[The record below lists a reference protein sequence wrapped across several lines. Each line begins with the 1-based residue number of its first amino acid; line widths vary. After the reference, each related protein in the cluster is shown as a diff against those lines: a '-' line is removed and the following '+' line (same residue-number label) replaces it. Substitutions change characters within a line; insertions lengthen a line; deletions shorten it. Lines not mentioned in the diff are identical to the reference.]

1 MMNKNPYI
9 YNPVARMMLESL
21 SDQLFENEKVDSLL
35 GKACDNALNCFKI
48 LTFDLAP
55 KRDRNPD
62 VLRVKVSDIANSK
75 DTKELTAKLLDYAD
89 DNEVSDPLFAEVK
102 SLYISSLKKFS
113 EALIRAAEISKENNQ
128 FIIKKFKSDSAKL
141 QGSVDIIAKQA
152 EEELE
157 KKEQEEAKL
166 SESLEPI
173 NENLFSGYKGRV
185 ADLRKLLAN
194 LISSAE
200 GKDQKNGYGRDWKRT
215 FIELDQ
221 QRKTLDT
228 HRGEIGEKNKKNLE
242 ELEKKVEKFQDEF
255 NNSLITSSNR
265 ALQNLENDEE
275 VYTSYTD
282 VTELINQALDYLTRA
297 KTQYAIAIKEIS
309 NRKIVKDEDI
319 SKMLFPIKKGDKDVN
334 PRFKGSKLIFNIQTA
349 LCNSLPAAKKAIT
362 ANGGPAGNFG
372 SATKSVIATLQK
384 IAGNKNVNGEIDKTL
399 LSNILDSDWVSMED
413 KKAIQKSIEKIK
425 EKSKVNE
432 SVDSYEILQLNE
444 EKIVI
449 NQSEFEKELKTQYKE
464 ITGKPNFTKLSK
476 GGESGGGKSSSV
488 SALAKKLRSEY
499 SIKIESDDFVKA
511 DGTLKSSYSPE
522 FIASWNKAIDLA
534 KPSKDF
540 SYFFTRDGIY
550 NINISSSSLKTP
562 CNWIKWANIRQI
574 KTLGNEDATSFV
586 ENYLKGWT
594 TFGLIRPQ
602 WRYEGIRELLRKNS
616 EQGDDDLAGAYEMI
630 ESCIKN
636 GPVPFVDYD
645 NLKNEIADAFRIVL
659 QTKEKSP
666 DLGASDFISLNNF
679 LVMIAN
685 CISFDGTKFISCI
698 KWIHD
703 NILGESTAN
712 RISKDSIGF
721 LGGTSNAKDPFLGY
735 QSSRI
740 IVSKTEELEEVRNKP
755 VSKDP
760 SRSLSGFQPLIK
772 MGEKEGKGIK
782 GSLGKNL
789 FYISADIYPSV
800 SAHVKRMNATSFDE
814 IPQTAPFKCVNADS
828 K

>member
-9 YNPVARMMLESL
+9 YNPVAKMMLESL
-21 SDQLFENEKVDSLL
+21 SDKLFENEKVDSLL

-62 VLRVKVSDIANSK
+62 VLRVKVSDVANSK

-102 SLYISSLKKFS
+102 SLYLSSLKKFTD
-113 EALIRAAEISKENNQ
+113 ALVRAAEISKENNQ
-128 FIIKKFKSDSAKL
+128 FIIKKFKSDSTKL

-152 EEELE
+152 EEELA
-157 KKEQEEAKL
+157 KKEEEEAKL
-166 SESLEPI
+166 SESLDFI
-173 NENLFSGYKGRV
+173 NEGIFSGYKGRV
-185 ADLRKLLAN
+185 SDLKKLLAN

-228 HRGEIGEKNKKNLE
+228 HKGEIGEKNKKNLE
-242 ELEKKVEKFQDEF
+242 DLEKKVEKFQDEF
-255 NNSLITSSNR
+255 NNSLISSSNR

-297 KTQYAIAIKEIS
+297 KTQYSIALKEIS
-309 NRKIVKDEDI
+309 NRKIVKEEDI
-319 SKMLFPIKKGDKDVN
+319 SKLLFPIKKGDKDSN
-334 PRFKGSKLIFNIQTA
+334 PRFKGSRIIFNIQSA
-349 LCNSLPAAKKAIT
+349 FCNSLPAAKRAIT
-362 ANGGPAGNFG
+362 ANGGPSGNFG
-372 SATKSVIATLQK
+372 SATKSVVATLQK
-384 IAGNKNVNGEIDKTL
+384 IAGNKNTNGEIDKAL
-399 LSNILDSDWVSMED
+399 LSNILDSDWVSRSD
-413 KKAIQKSIEKIK
+413 KDAIQKSIEKIK

-432 SVDSYEILQLNE
+432 SVDAVKSLRLNE

-449 NQSEFEKELKTQYKE
+449 NQSEFEKELKNQYKE
-464 ITGKPNFTKLSK
+464 ITGKTNFTRLAK
-476 GGESGGGKSSSV
+476 GGESGGGKSSDV

-499 SIKIESDDFVKA
+499 SIKVESDDFVKA
-511 DGTLKSSYSPE
+511 DGGLKSSYSSE
-522 FIASWNKAIDLA
+522 FIASWNKAIDMA
-534 KPSKDF
+534 KPTKDF

-550 NINISSSSLKTP
+550 NINLPSSSLKTP
-562 CNWIKWANIRQI
+562 CNWTKWASTRQI
-574 KTLGNEDATSFV
+574 KTMGNDDATSFV

-594 TFGLIRPQ
+594 TFGMIRPQ
-602 WRYEGIRELLRKNS
+602 WRYEGIRELLRKNA
-616 EQGDDDLAGAYEMI
+616 EEGDDDLAGAYEMI
-630 ESCIKN
+630 ESAIKS
-636 GPVPFVDYD
+636 GPVPFIDYD
-645 NLKNEIADAFRIVL
+645 NLRDEIADAFRIVL
-659 QTKEKSP
+659 QTKDKSP
-666 DLGASDFISLNNF
+666 DLGGSDFIALNNF
-679 LVMIAN
+679 LIVIAN
-685 CISFDGTKFISCI
+685 CVSFDGSKFISCI

-703 NILGESTAN
+703 NVLGESVAN
-712 RISKDSIGF
+712 RISKDTIGSF
-721 LGGTSNAKDPFLGY
+721 GDFGNSKDPFLGY
-735 QSSRI
+735 QSSKI
-740 IVSKTEELEEVRNKP
+740 IVSKVKELEDVRNKP
-755 VSKDP
+755 ASREA
-760 SRSLSGFQPLIK
+760 SRSLSGFQPLIS

-800 SAHVKRMNATSFDE
+800 AAHVKRMNATSFEDV
-814 IPQTAPFKCVNADS
+814 PQSAPFKCVNADS

>member
-1 MMNKNPYI
+1 
-9 YNPVARMMLESL
+9 
-21 SDQLFENEKVDSLL
+21 
-35 GKACDNALNCFKI
+35 
-48 LTFDLAP
+48 
-55 KRDRNPD
+55 
-62 VLRVKVSDIANSK
+62 
-75 DTKELTAKLLDYAD
+75 
-89 DNEVSDPLFAEVK
+89 
-102 SLYISSLKKFS
+102 
-113 EALIRAAEISKENNQ
+113 
-128 FIIKKFKSDSAKL
+128 
-141 QGSVDIIAKQA
+141 
-152 EEELE
+152 
-157 KKEQEEAKL
+157 
-166 SESLEPI
+166 
-173 NENLFSGYKGRV
+173 
-185 ADLRKLLAN
+185 
-194 LISSAE
+194 
-200 GKDQKNGYGRDWKRT
+200 
-215 FIELDQ
+215 
-221 QRKTLDT
+221 
-228 HRGEIGEKNKKNLE
+228 
-242 ELEKKVEKFQDEF
+242 
-255 NNSLITSSNR
+255 
-265 ALQNLENDEE
+265 
-275 VYTSYTD
+275 
-282 VTELINQALDYLTRA
+282 
-297 KTQYAIAIKEIS
+297 
-309 NRKIVKDEDI
+309 
-319 SKMLFPIKKGDKDVN
+319 
-334 PRFKGSKLIFNIQTA
+334 
-349 LCNSLPAAKKAIT
+349 
-362 ANGGPAGNFG
+362 
-372 SATKSVIATLQK
+372 
-384 IAGNKNVNGEIDKTL
+384 
-399 LSNILDSDWVSMED
+399 MED

-476 GGESGGGKSSSV
+476 GGESGGEKSSSV

-511 DGTLKSSYSPE
+511 DGTLKYSYSPE

-550 NINISSSSLKTP
+550 NINIPSSSLKTP

-586 ENYLKGWT
+586 ENYLKGWS

-616 EQGDDDLAGAYEMI
+616 EQGDDDLAGAYEMM

-666 DLGASDFISLNNF
+666 VLGASDFISLNNF

-685 CISFDGTKFISCI
+685 CISFDGSKFISCI

-712 RISKDSIGF
+712 RITKDSIGF
-721 LGGTSNAKDPFLGY
+721 LGTTVNAKDPFLGY

-772 MGEKEGKGIK
+772 MGEKEGKGIR
-782 GSLGKNL
+782 GSLGKNI
-789 FYISADIYPSV
+789 FYISADIYPSI
-800 SAHVKRMNATSFDE
+800 SAHVKRMNATSFDD

>member
-9 YNPVARMMLESL
+9 YNPVAKMMLESL
-21 SDQLFENEKVDSLL
+21 SDKLFENEKVDSLL

-62 VLRVKVSDIANSK
+62 VLRVKVSDVANSK

-102 SLYISSLKKFS
+102 SLYLSSLKKFTD
-113 EALIRAAEISKENNQ
+113 ALVRAAEISKENNQ
-128 FIIKKFKSDSAKL
+128 FIIKKFKSDSTKL

-152 EEELE
+152 EEELA
-157 KKEQEEAKL
+157 KKEEEEAKL
-166 SESLEPI
+166 SESLDFI
-173 NENLFSGYKGRV
+173 NEGIFSGYKGRV
-185 ADLRKLLAN
+185 SDLKKLLAN

-228 HRGEIGEKNKKNLE
+228 HKGEIGEKNKKNLE
-242 ELEKKVEKFQDEF
+242 DLEKKVEKFQDEF
-255 NNSLITSSNR
+255 NNSLISSSNR

-297 KTQYAIAIKEIS
+297 KTQYSIALKEIS
-309 NRKIVKDEDI
+309 NRKIVKEEDI
-319 SKMLFPIKKGDKDVN
+319 SKLLFPIKKGDKDSN
-334 PRFKGSKLIFNIQTA
+334 PRFKGSRIIFNIQSA
-349 LCNSLPAAKKAIT
+349 FCNALPAAKRAIT
-362 ANGGPAGNFG
+362 ANGGPSGNFG
-372 SATKSVIATLQK
+372 SATKSVVATLQK
-384 IAGNKNVNGEIDKTL
+384 ISGNKNTNGEIDKAL
-399 LSNILDSDWVSMED
+399 LSNILDSDWVSRSD
-413 KKAIQKSIEKIK
+413 KNAIQKSIEKIK

-432 SVDSYEILQLNE
+432 SVDVVNPFRLNE

-449 NQSEFEKELKTQYKE
+449 NQSEFEKELKDQYKE
-464 ITGKPNFTKLSK
+464 ITGKTNFTRLAK
-476 GGESGGGKSSSV
+476 GGESGGGKSSDV

-499 SIKIESDDFVKA
+499 SIKVESDDFVKA
-511 DGTLKSSYSPE
+511 DGGLKSSYSSE
-522 FIASWNKAIDLA
+522 FIASWNKAIDMA
-534 KPSKDF
+534 KPTKDF

-550 NINISSSSLKTP
+550 NINIPSSSLKTP
-562 CNWIKWANIRQI
+562 CNWTKWASIRQI
-574 KTLGNEDATSFV
+574 KTMGNEDATSFV

-594 TFGLIRPQ
+594 TFGMIRPQ
-602 WRYEGIRELLRKNS
+602 WRYEGIRELLRKNA
-616 EQGDDDLAGAYEMI
+616 EEGDDDLVGAYEMM
-630 ESCIKN
+630 ESSIKS

-645 NLKNEIADAFRIVL
+645 NLKDEIADAFRIVL
-659 QTKEKSP
+659 QTKDKSP
-666 DLGASDFISLNNF
+666 DLEGSDFIALNNF
-679 LVMIAN
+679 LIMIAN
-685 CISFDGTKFISCI
+685 CVSFDGSKFISCI

-703 NILGESTAN
+703 NVLGESVAN
-712 RISKDSIGF
+712 RISKDTIGSF
-721 LGGTSNAKDPFLGY
+721 GDFGNSKDPFLGY
-735 QSSRI
+735 QSSKI
-740 IVSKTEELEEVRNKP
+740 IVSKVKELEDVRNKP
-755 VSKDP
+755 ASREA
-760 SRSLSGFQPLIK
+760 SRSLSGFQPLIS

-800 SAHVKRMNATSFDE
+800 AAHVKRMNATSFEDV
-814 IPQTAPFKCVNADS
+814 PQSAPFKCVNADS

>member
-9 YNPVARMMLESL
+9 YNPVAKMMLESL
-21 SDQLFENEKVDSLL
+21 SDKLFENEKVDSLL

-62 VLRVKVSDIANSK
+62 VLRVKVSDVANSK

-102 SLYISSLKKFS
+102 SLYLSSLKKFTD
-113 EALIRAAEISKENNQ
+113 ALVRAAEISKENNQ
-128 FIIKKFKSDSAKL
+128 FIIKKFKSDSTKL

-152 EEELE
+152 EEELA
-157 KKEQEEAKL
+157 KKEEEEAKL
-166 SESLEPI
+166 SESLDFI
-173 NENLFSGYKGRV
+173 NEGIFSGYKGRV
-185 ADLRKLLAN
+185 SDLKKLLAN

-228 HRGEIGEKNKKNLE
+228 HKGEIGEKNKKNLE
-242 ELEKKVEKFQDEF
+242 DLEKKVEKFQDEF
-255 NNSLITSSNR
+255 NNSLISSSNR

-297 KTQYAIAIKEIS
+297 KTQYSIALKEIS
-309 NRKIVKDEDI
+309 NRKIVKEEDI
-319 SKMLFPIKKGDKDVN
+319 SKLLFPIKKGDKDSN
-334 PRFKGSKLIFNIQTA
+334 PRFKGSRIIFNIQSA
-349 LCNSLPAAKKAIT
+349 FCNSLPAAKRAIT
-362 ANGGPAGNFG
+362 ANGGPSGNFG
-372 SATKSVIATLQK
+372 SATKSVVATLQK
-384 IAGNKNVNGEIDKTL
+384 IAGNKNTNGEIDKAL
-399 LSNILDSDWVSMED
+399 LSNILDSDWVSRSD
-413 KKAIQKSIEKIK
+413 KDAIQKSIEKIK

-432 SVDSYEILQLNE
+432 SVDAVKSLRLNE

-449 NQSEFEKELKTQYKE
+449 NQSEFEKELKNQYKE
-464 ITGKPNFTKLSK
+464 ITGKTNFTRLAK
-476 GGESGGGKSSSV
+476 GGESGGGKSSDV

-499 SIKIESDDFVKA
+499 SIKVESDDFVKA
-511 DGTLKSSYSPE
+511 DGGLKSSYSSE
-522 FIASWNKAIDLA
+522 FIASWNKAIDMA
-534 KPSKDF
+534 KPTKDF

-550 NINISSSSLKTP
+550 NINLPSSSLKTP
-562 CNWIKWANIRQI
+562 CNWTKWASIRQI
-574 KTLGNEDATSFV
+574 KTMGNEDATSFV

-594 TFGLIRPQ
+594 TFGMIRPQ
-602 WRYEGIRELLRKNS
+602 WRYEGIRELLRKNA
-616 EQGDDDLAGAYEMI
+616 EEGDDDLVGAYEMM
-630 ESCIKN
+630 ESSIKS

-645 NLKNEIADAFRIVL
+645 NLKDEIADAFRIVL
-659 QTKEKSP
+659 QTKDKSP
-666 DLGASDFISLNNF
+666 DLEGSDFIALNNF
-679 LVMIAN
+679 LIMIAN
-685 CISFDGTKFISCI
+685 CVSFDGSKFISCI

-703 NILGESTAN
+703 NVLGESVAN
-712 RISKDSIGF
+712 RISKDTIGSF
-721 LGGTSNAKDPFLGY
+721 GDFGNSKDPFLGY
-735 QSSRI
+735 QSSKI
-740 IVSKTEELEEVRNKP
+740 IVSKVKELEDVRNKP
-755 VSKDP
+755 ASREA
-760 SRSLSGFQPLIK
+760 SRSLSGFQPLIS

-800 SAHVKRMNATSFDE
+800 AAHVKRMNATSFEDV
-814 IPQTAPFKCVNADS
+814 PQSAPFKCVNADS